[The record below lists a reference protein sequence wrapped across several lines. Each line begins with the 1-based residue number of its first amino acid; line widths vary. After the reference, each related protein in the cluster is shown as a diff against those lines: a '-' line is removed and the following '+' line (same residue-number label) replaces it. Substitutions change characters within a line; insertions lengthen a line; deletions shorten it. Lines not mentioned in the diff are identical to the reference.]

1 MDDVGQGNR
10 LQTTDDGPQDL
21 NQTTNASKIKT
32 VVLNV
37 VRGLWSVLIKL

>member
-10 LQTTDDGPQDL
+10 LQTTEGGPHDL
-21 NQTTNASKIKT
+21 NQTTNSSKIKT

-37 VRGLWSVLIKL
+37 VCGLWSVFIKL